1 MILIFGG
8 ATEGRMAVDVVDQA
22 HQLFYYSTRGE
33 QQEVLSTNGVR
44 QSGGMNVEEMIDFCK
59 TKQIRLIVDASH
71 PFAEQLHWSVY
82 ETAQTLSIP
91 VVRLERMYPEREED
105 IIWCDDYADAIT
117 QLEAAKV
124 DNLLALTGVQTIGK
138 LKGYWTNHP
147 CRFRIL
153 NRRSSLALAL
163 YEGFP
168 EDRLCFYQENGDEYS
183 LFKQLSPDAIITK
196 ESGLSGGFCEKVD
209 AARQLGIKVF
219 AVKRPAL
226 PSNFITVY
234 GKIGLRREIE
244 RLLPEFFPLRIGYT
258 TGSCATA
265 ASKAALLALLTQ
277 TDHSSVSITLPSG
290 EELQIPVEVIQR
302 SDLKAT
308 YKVIKDAGDDPDV
321 TNGLAILSEVT
332 LCGTAQADEAA
343 VLGNPSAQ
351 TDEASVLGDPSTQTE
366 DASVLGDPSLQVERG
381 SSINENSSSQVDGTV
396 IHHNKSSQADRTS
409 FQFDRVPV
417 QPIGISAQ
425 TEDASVLGGP
435 SLQTDGGSSINENS
449 SSQAD
454 ETVMRDNP
462 SSKTENNSLAMG
474 KPLSAP
480 ESRIVIDGGEGVGRV
495 TLPGLGIPIGSAA
508 INEVPRKMIR
518 ENLTSILQ
526 KYRFDSAN
534 VQVVISVPEGRTVA
548 ERTFNPRLGIIGGI
562 SILGTSGIV
571 RPFSSDAFLKS
582 IQKEMEVAKAVGAER
597 IVLNSGA
604 KSERFVKGMYPD
616 LPPQAFVHYGNFIG
630 GSLQIAATLDVKR
643 VTLGIMIGKAI
654 KLAEGHL
661 DTHSKKV
668 VMNPEFVNRL
678 LTEIGCDEQILQQ
691 ASKITLAR
699 ELWGLLSSD
708 KLTAFC
714 SLLIRL
720 CRETCEPLLIGG
732 ELTVVLMDEDGKC
745 YTIDD

>member
-33 QQEVLSTNGVR
+33 QQEVHSTNGVR

-117 QLEAAKV
+117 QLEEAKV

-302 SDLKAT
+302 SDLKAI

-343 VLGNPSAQ
+343 VHDN
-351 TDEASVLGDPSTQTE
+351 
-366 DASVLGDPSLQVERG
+366 
-381 SSINENSSSQVDGTV
+381 
-396 IHHNKSSQADRTS
+396 
-409 FQFDRVPV
+409 F
-417 QPIGISAQ
+417 SAQ
-425 TEDASVLGGP
+425 TEDASVLSNCSLQNDDGAVLGDP
-435 SLQTDGGSSINENS
+435 SSQTDGGNSINENS

-454 ETVMRDNP
+454 ETIMRDNP
-462 SSKTENNSLAMG
+462 SSKTENNSLSMG

-495 TLPGLGIPIGSAA
+495 TLPGLGISIGSAA

-699 ELWGLLSSD
+699 ELWSLLSSD

-720 CRETCEPLLIGG
+720 CRETCEPLLTGG

-745 YTIDD
+745 YTIGD

>member
-33 QQEVLSTNGVR
+33 QQEVHSTNGVR
-44 QSGGMNVEEMIDFCK
+44 HSGGMNVEEMIDFCK

-117 QLEAAKV
+117 QLEEAKV

-321 TNGLAILSEVT
+321 TNGLAIVSEVT
-332 LCGTAQADEAA
+332 LCSTAHTDDAA
-343 VLGNPSAQ
+343 VH
-351 TDEASVLGDPSTQTE
+351 D
-366 DASVLGDPSLQVERG
+366 
-381 SSINENSSSQVDGTV
+381 NSSAHTD
-396 IHHNKSSQADRTS
+396 
-409 FQFDRVPV
+409 
-417 QPIGISAQ
+417 
-425 TEDASVLGGP
+425 DAAVLGGP

-454 ETVMRDNP
+454 GTVMHHNP
-462 SSKTENNSLAMG
+462 SSKTENNSLSMG

-526 KYRFDSAN
+526 KYRFNSAN

-643 VTLGIMIGKAI
+643 ITLGIMIGKAI

-699 ELWGLLSSD
+699 ELWSLLSSD

-720 CRETCEPLLIGG
+720 CRETCGPLLTGG

-745 YTIDD
+745 YTIGD